1 MDKIQLI
8 KALNELIL
16 ATGDE
21 DIFEVWFMTGVPDSP
36 SEEDFEFIANNETSF
51 KETVNTFIRLSK
63 HFKEGLNL
71 YGNWYKGEI
80 LCGS

>member
-1 MDKIQLI
+1 MDKVEFV

-21 DIFEVWFMTGVPDSP
+21 DLFEVP
-36 SEEDFEFIANNETSF
+36 SEEDFEFIANDEESF

-71 YGNWYKGEI
+71 YGNWYHGEI
-80 LCGS
+80 KV